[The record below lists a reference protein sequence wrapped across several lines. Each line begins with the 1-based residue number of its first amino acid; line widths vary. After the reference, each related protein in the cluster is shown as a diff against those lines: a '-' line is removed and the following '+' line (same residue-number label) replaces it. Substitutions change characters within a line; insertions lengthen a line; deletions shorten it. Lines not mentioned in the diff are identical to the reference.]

1 MRSNFILVLLSLV
14 SYSAIAQIDQRVG
27 EWESYLPYNSG
38 RWVTQSEDKVYYNTD
53 LSLFSINKDD
63 VTDIMFRSK
72 IDGLSETGINRI
84 QYNEFTDQLIVVYD
98 NSNIDILDDGD
109 IINISD
115 IKDNQVLT
123 GDRSITDI
131 HIFDETSVFFAT
143 AFGIVELN
151 VEKLEFSTTIFTN
164 FGINDLTSEGT
175 VLYAATDDG
184 IYFVDVAV
192 ANNIADFS
200 QWTLLEQSVSLPLIY
215 SCKHVEVFDGRLYA
229 DIDDVLYFQGSD
241 DQFAILD
248 FEGFDDFEIKY
259 LAPGVDRLL
268 VGYQKGNFGR
278 IIFVEND
285 NSWKSGLSGCI
296 NRTNYA
302 VEDQQGRLWYGDDY
316 DEIRWSDSDG
326 GGCHKD
332 LTNSP
337 TAQQASDMETR
348 DGHLYVASGGVAESF
363 TPLFD
368 RNGFYILDDQ
378 DRWTAYTKTNI
389 PELEDAN
396 FLNNY
401 QIELHPSDDRIYVAS
416 YERGLLEYNPADS
429 TAIVYNKENSKIGP
443 TIGDLNRQRIS
454 GLAFDDQEVLW
465 INNFDAQ
472 TPLLALTPE
481 GDWHA
486 FNPAGANQLAKVV
499 VDQLGYTWSVVI
511 SSGGG
516 IVVHNSNGT
525 VADPTDDQSRFI
537 NQANSALSTGT
548 VNTIAVDLD
557 GEIWVGTNQGPVI
570 FDTGSQIFESDDLGA
585 TRLALEDNILANLL
599 ETEDIRAIAFDG
611 ANRKWFGS
619 RNGLF
624 VQSQDGTDQILR
636 FNEDNSPLFDNL
648 INALHFDNATGIMYI
663 ATDKGLQSYRTE
675 TLGAQKVHGRKVFA
689 YPNPVR
695 PDYGGDIYIKGL
707 ARDANVKI
715 TDLNGKMVFETTA
728 LGGQAVW
735 DGKDYNGRK
744 AATGVYYVF
753 STGAVSFDTPDAFVT
768 KIMVVN

>member
-164 FGINDLTSEGT
+164 FGINDLTSEET

-184 IYFVDVAV
+184 IYFVDVA
-192 ANNIADFS
+192 
-200 QWTLLEQSVSLPLIY
+200 
-215 SCKHVEVFDGRLYA
+215 LYA

-296 NRTNYA
+296 NRTN
-302 VEDQQGRLWYGDDY
+302 
-316 DEIRWSDSDG
+316 
-326 GGCHKD
+326 
-332 LTNSP
+332 
-337 TAQQASDMETR
+337 
-348 DGHLYVASGGVAESF
+348 
-363 TPLFD
+363 
-368 RNGFYILDDQ
+368 
-378 DRWTAYTKTNI
+378 
-389 PELEDAN
+389 
-396 FLNNY
+396 
-401 QIELHPSDDRIYVAS
+401 LHPRRSRSMDRIYQNQYS
-416 YERGLLEYNPADS
+416 R
-429 TAIVYNKENSKIGP
+429 IG
-443 TIGDLNRQRIS
+443 RC
-454 GLAFDDQEVLW
+454 
-465 INNFDAQ
+465 
-472 TPLLALTPE
+472 
-481 GDWHA
+481 
-486 FNPAGANQLAKVV
+486 QLP
-499 VDQLGYTWSVVI
+499 Q
-511 SSGGG
+511 
-516 IVVHNSNGT
+516 
-525 VADPTDDQSRFI
+525 
-537 NQANSALSTGT
+537 
-548 VNTIAVDLD
+548 
-557 GEIWVGTNQGPVI
+557 
-570 FDTGSQIFESDDLGA
+570 
-585 TRLALEDNILANLL
+585 
-599 ETEDIRAIAFDG
+599 
-611 ANRKWFGS
+611 
-619 RNGLF
+619 
-624 VQSQDGTDQILR
+624 
-636 FNEDNSPLFDNL
+636 
-648 INALHFDNATGIMYI
+648 
-663 ATDKGLQSYRTE
+663 
-675 TLGAQKVHGRKVFA
+675 
-689 YPNPVR
+689 
-695 PDYGGDIYIKGL
+695 
-707 ARDANVKI
+707 
-715 TDLNGKMVFETTA
+715 
-728 LGGQAVW
+728 
-735 DGKDYNGRK
+735 
-744 AATGVYYVF
+744 
-753 STGAVSFDTPDAFVT
+753 
-768 KIMVVN
+768 